1 MTEQLAI
8 LEKLGLS
15 DKEARTYVAILELG
29 SASIKP
35 IAGRAGLKR
44 TSLYNFIDH
53 LVELGLVSQVEI
65 RGRMHYQAN
74 PPSRLVD
81 LERERLKQVEQA
93 LPEFMGLFNLVKDK
107 PRIHYFEGPEQ
118 IRNIL
123 VEEPKCKSEILAIWS
138 GSDVFDL
145 FGNSYLE
152 EIERQRIAA
161 GVRIRV
167 VRVRDKD
174 EPFEEFGEGTGKNRE
189 LRYAP
194 EGVNFSLSVS
204 VYDTGKVGFISSKKE
219 GFGILIESPE
229 LAELMKM
236 LFEAFWQ
243 TAKPASKR

>member
-107 PRIHYFEGPEQ
+107 PRIQYFEGAEQ
-118 IRNIL
+118 MRHIIA
-123 VEEPKCKSEILAIWS
+123 EEPKCKSEILAIWS
-138 GSDVFDL
+138 GTDVINL
-145 FGNSYLE
+145 FGQQF
-152 EIERQRIAA
+152 IDQIDQQRIAA
-161 GVRIRV
+161 GVGIRV
-167 VRVRDKD
+167 VRIWEKD
-174 EPFEEFGEGTGKNRE
+174 EPFEMFREGAGKKRE

-194 EGVNFSLSVS
+194 EGVNYSLSVS
-204 VYDTGKVGFISSKKE
+204 IYDTGKVGFISSKKE

-243 TAKPASKR
+243 TARPAKA